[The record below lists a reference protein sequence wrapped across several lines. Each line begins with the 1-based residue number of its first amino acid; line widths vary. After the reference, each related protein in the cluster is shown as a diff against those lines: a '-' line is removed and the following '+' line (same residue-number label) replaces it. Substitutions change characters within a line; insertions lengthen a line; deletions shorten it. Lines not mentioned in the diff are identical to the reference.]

1 MPTLMQLRDRVR
13 SLKNTQ
19 QITRAMKMVAGARI
33 RRAELAMRA
42 ARPYAGGIG
51 AMLAE
56 LSAAGGATHPLLQS
70 PAATSTGILLMTA
83 DKGLCGAFNSNLV
96 RAGSALARTVTKAQF
111 FVVGVKG
118 RVQVRR
124 TPFPVVA
131 DWPLQSKPFVE
142 LAKDIA
148 TQVSGEFL
156 SGNVSAVMLVSSR
169 FVSTIVQ
176 RPTPMQLLPIAPTP
190 APAGAGES
198 ASSSDQASARGGGLK
213 NSFEFEPDVGGV
225 LAALLPKYLEF
236 TIFQALLETQ
246 ASEFAARL
254 IAMTNATD
262 NAGKLIDE
270 LTLVMNKTRQASI
283 TKEILE
289 IVGGAEALKG

>member
-1 MPTLMQLRDRVR
+1 MPTLRQLRDRVK

-42 ARPYAGGIG
+42 ARPYATGIG
-51 AMLAE
+51 EMLRE
-56 LSAAGGATHPLLQS
+56 LGSAGGSDHPLLRKRDVKVK
-70 PAATSTGILLMTA
+70 GVLLMTA

-96 RAGSALARTVTKAQF
+96 RAGLQAAAGGWHTTILYL
-111 FVVGVKG
+111 VGTKG
-118 RVQVRR
+118 RVQLRKSPHRIVE
-124 TPFPVVA
+124 F
-131 DWPLQSKPFVE
+131 WPLSTPSFAGLATEVAGKVTADFLGGEIDE
-142 LAKDIA
+142 LTI
-148 TQVSGEFL
+148 
-156 SGNVSAVMLVSSR
+156 VSSR

-176 RPTPMQLLPIAPTP
+176 RPTPAQLLPVFLGDAAPERK
-190 APAGAGES
+190 AAN
-198 ASSSDQASARGGGLK
+198 K
-213 NSFEFEPDVGGV
+213 NSFEFEPDAQGV
-225 LAALLPKYLEF
+225 LAALLPKYIDF

-254 IAMTNATD
+254 IAMSNATD

-270 LTLVMNKTRQASI
+270 LTLVMNKTRQAAI

>member
-1 MPTLMQLRDRVR
+1 MPTLRQLRDRVR

-19 QITRAMKMVAGARI
+19 QITRAMKMVAGAKI
-33 RRAELAMRA
+33 RRAELDMRA
-42 ARPYAGGIG
+42 ARPYAAAIG
-51 AMLAE
+51 EMLAQ
-56 LSAAGGATHPLLQS
+56 LGAAAGSGLNHPLMQS
-70 PAATSTGILLMTA
+70 REVRTRGILLMTA

-96 RAGSALARTVTKAQF
+96 RAAQSQAAGDTATRLYL
-111 FVVGVKG
+111 VGTKG
-118 RVQVRR
+118 RVQLRR
-124 TPFPVVA
+124 TPYPVA
-131 DWPLQSKPFVE
+131 AAWPLTGKPFRE
-142 LAKDIA
+142 LAREVASKLSDDF
-148 TQVSGEFL
+148 TSGGVD
-156 SGNVSAVMLVSSR
+156 SVTLVSSR
-169 FVSTIVQ
+169 FVSTLVQ
-176 RPTPMQLLPIAPTP
+176 RPTATPLLPIATS
-190 APAGAGES
+190 AGARDPS
-198 ASSSDQASARGGGLK
+198 K
-213 NSFEFEPDVGGV
+213 NAFEFEPDVGAV

-270 LTLVMNKTRQASI
+270 ITLVMNKTRQASI